1 MLIVA
6 YILITLVAI
15 EHFYIMYLEM
25 FALDSLQARKIFNL
39 DERAVNDPKIKVLF
53 ANQGLYNRFLA
64 AGIIFSLFIQQSAVI
79 SFFLFCVI
87 VAAIYGA
94 MSTKNKGILLKQGVP
109 AVLAILINFI
119 LLFQ

>member
-53 ANQGLYNRFLA
+53 ANQGLYNGFLA